1 MTEEMCG
8 PHPAGNSSISSIEQ
22 VRACSHCADAGEEGH
37 SERTRILNMLALIE
51 HPTALPVEAS
61 MRMAAELLLWCDTD
75 DLAKSAYDNPANSVR
90 AA

>member
-8 PHPAGNSSISSIEQ
+8 PHTADNSSISSIEP
-22 VRACSHCADAGEEGH
+22 VRACSHCADAGDEGH

-51 HPTALPVEAS
+51 NPTALPVEAA
-61 MRMAAELLLWCDTD
+61 MRIAAELLLWCDAD
-75 DLAKSAYDNPANSVR
+75 DLEKSACDNPVNSVQ